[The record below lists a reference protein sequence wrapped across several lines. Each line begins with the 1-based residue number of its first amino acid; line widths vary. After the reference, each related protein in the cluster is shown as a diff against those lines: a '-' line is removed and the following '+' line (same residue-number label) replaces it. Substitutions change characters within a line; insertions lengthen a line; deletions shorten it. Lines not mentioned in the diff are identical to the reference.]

1 MTIWAERLAV
11 VSDEAATGFAEAVRA
26 CLPLGIRAYELRA
39 LPGGRVPYVS
49 RQAIDEV
56 LSEVQAHNLRL
67 IGLSP
72 GFGKLEL
79 DDPAADDELS
89 RGLDVT
95 FSLMDRL
102 GVRRM
107 TMFTYRRTG
116 RETPIPPGVTD
127 RIRRAA
133 EGCRAAGFDLLLEN
147 SASCWGDTGEH
158 VAALAR
164 AAGAYVTWDPGN
176 AQAAGDRPFPDGYA
190 AVRHMVAHVHC
201 KNWRPEAGWVDI
213 NAGLVDMAGQVAAL
227 KADGY
232 TGYFCVEPHQWQRR
246 AEAVA
251 DNTTQLLQL
260 LERGSAPSS

>member
-1 MTIWAERLAV
+1 MTIWTERLAV
-11 VSDEAATGFAEAVRA
+11 VSDEAATGFAEAVRV
-26 CLPLGIRAYELRA
+26 CQPLGIRAYELRA

-56 LSEVQAHNLRL
+56 LSEVQAHNLQL

-95 FSLMDRL
+95 FSLMDWL

-107 TMFTYRRTG
+107 TMFTYQRTE
-116 RETPIPPGVTD
+116 REAPIPHAVFD
-127 RIRRAA
+127 RIERAA
-133 EGCRAAGFDLLLEN
+133 ARCRAAGVDLLLEN

-158 VAALAR
+158 VAAIAR
-164 AAGAYVTWDPGN
+164 AAGTYITWDPGN

-190 AVRHMVAHVHC
+190 AVRHLVVHVHC

-213 NAGLVDMAGQVAAL
+213 DAGLVDMAGQVAAL

-232 TGYFCVEPHQWQRR
+232 TGYYCVEPHQWQRR

-251 DNTTQLLQL
+251 DNTAQLLRL
-260 LERGSAPSS
+260 LERV